1 MPQGIICFLLCQ
13 DSQKKY
19 VHDIFCELCKWNK
32 AILAL
37 KLGKWSILIGK
48 TRNQIEENNE
58 FPLVERGYIGHLI
71 NLNYGK
77 IIHKQ

>member
-1 MPQGIICFLLCQ
+1 MPQGIICFILCQ

-19 VHDIFCELCKWNK
+19 VHDIFCELCKWRWAK
-32 AILAL
+32 DC
-37 KLGKWSILIGK
+37 K